1 MRQKRSCVI
10 RAAARES
17 RTLVDNDDEMD
28 GTDEEDGMGAMRAL
42 YETDGDLFDA
52 EADADETVD
61 ADFDADADADDEVP
75 PAKVANRRGR
85 RPASSK
91 KPKSAAKKKTKV
103 KEAGYK
109 EFFITFSLLGTSL
122 CWK

>member
-61 ADFDADADADDEVP
+61 ADFDADADADDE
-75 PAKVANRRGR
+75 
-85 RPASSK
+85 
-91 KPKSAAKKKTKV
+91 
-103 KEAGYK
+103 
-109 EFFITFSLLGTSL
+109 
-122 CWK
+122 